1 MRFRRLGLHGPRVS
15 AIGLGRG
22 SRPLRPGDPLQPEF
36 DATVRRAV
44 ELGVNFF
51 DTADGYWGGQHE
63 LLLGQAIRD
72 FRGEVLIASK
82 FGNVD
87 LPGGG
92 KAVNGRPEYV
102 MQACEASLR
111 RLGVETIDLYYVHR
125 VDRSVPIEETIGA
138 MVRLKEQG
146 KVRHLGLC
154 EASAETLRRAHA
166 VHPLA
171 ALQSEY
177 SLWYR
182 GVEEEILP
190 LCRELGIGFVPY
202 APLGRGLLT
211 GRIRSVDDLPPG
223 DRRRTHPR
231 FLPGN
236 LERNVA
242 LVRSLEAVAARRGAT
257 AAQVALAW
265 LLAQGEDIVPIPGTN
280 RVSNLEQNVAA
291 VEIALSQEELRELA
305 EVFAPGAGAGER
317 YDPEL
322 LEQWGM

>member
-1 MRFRRLGLHGPRVS
+1 
-15 AIGLGRG
+15 
-22 SRPLRPGDPLQPEF
+22 
-36 DATVRRAV
+36 
-44 ELGVNFF
+44 
-51 DTADGYWGGQHE
+51 
-63 LLLGQAIRD
+63 
-72 FRGEVLIASK
+72 
-82 FGNVD
+82 
-87 LPGGG
+87 
-92 KAVNGRPEYV
+92 
-102 MQACEASLR
+102 
-111 RLGVETIDLYYVHR
+111 
-125 VDRSVPIEETIGA
+125 VPIEETIGA

>member
-51 DTADGYWGGQHE
+51 DTADAYWGGRHE

>member
-1 MRFRRLGLHGPRVS
+1 
-15 AIGLGRG
+15 
-22 SRPLRPGDPLQPEF
+22 
-36 DATVRRAV
+36 
-44 ELGVNFF
+44 
-51 DTADGYWGGQHE
+51 
-63 LLLGQAIRD
+63 
-72 FRGEVLIASK
+72 
-82 FGNVD
+82 
-87 LPGGG
+87 
-92 KAVNGRPEYV
+92 
-102 MQACEASLR
+102 
-111 RLGVETIDLYYVHR
+111 
-125 VDRSVPIEETIGA
+125 
-138 MVRLKEQG
+138 
-146 KVRHLGLC
+146 
-154 EASAETLRRAHA
+154 

>member
-1 MRFRRLGLHGPRVS
+1 VRFRRLGLHGPRVS

>member
-1 MRFRRLGLHGPRVS
+1 VRFRRLGLHGPRVS

-51 DTADGYWGGQHE
+51 DTADAYWGGRHE